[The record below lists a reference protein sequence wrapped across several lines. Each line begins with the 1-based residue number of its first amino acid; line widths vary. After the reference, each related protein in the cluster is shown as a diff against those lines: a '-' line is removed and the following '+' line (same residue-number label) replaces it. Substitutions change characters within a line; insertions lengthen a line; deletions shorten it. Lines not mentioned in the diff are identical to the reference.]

1 MTIFALSSG
10 PGLSGVAVIRIS
22 GEETSSILKLLTKKD
37 LPSPRV
43 ATLSKIINSNNT
55 ELIDEALVLW
65 FPGPNSYTGEDMAE
79 FHVHGSMA
87 VIKAIHKAL

>member
-1 MTIFALSSG
+1 MPLSSG

-22 GEETSSILKLLTKKD
+22 GEETPSILKLLTKKD

-43 ATLSKIINSNNT
+43 ATLSKIINSNNS

-65 FPGPNSYTGEDMAE
+65 FQDPTVTLGKTWLNFM
-79 FHVHGSMA
+79 SME
-87 VIKAIHKAL
+87 VWRL